1 MDLQYNILDDFI
13 GELKVV
19 AIRDGRV
26 YLNMDEYA
34 KTRLRV
40 EKYFRV

>member
-1 MDLQYNILDDFI
+1 MDHQYNVLDDFI
-13 GELKVV
+13 GELHL
-19 AIRDGRV
+19 IGDV

-34 KTRLRV
+34 KTLLRV